1 MDIREGTEGMEGKE
15 RGGVGGDSGNPSEV
29 RSLSQVRT
37 LSQVRRLE
45 RTITRI
51 RARKLR
57 GDDPPEALE
66 KLLDQVRHDLDVA
79 VNRRMAEFEG
89 DRSEAA
95 LCQVMARVE
104 ESRRR
109 GAWVMRTFRALTA
122 MGASLWNSRAI
133 RMLVP

>member
-1 MDIREGTEGMEGKE
+1 MDIREGTGGMEGIDG
-15 RGGVGGDSGNPSEV
+15 RGVGSDIGRLSEARKLPKV
-29 RSLSQVRT
+29 
-37 LSQVRRLE
+37 

-66 KLLDQVRHDLDVA
+66 KLLDQVRHDLDMA
-79 VNRRMAEFEG
+79 VNRRMVELEG
-89 DRSEAA
+89 DRSEMA

-109 GAWVMRTFRALTA
+109 GAWVTRTFKTLTA